1 MHQNDTI
8 QRLNLKEYTTLQ
20 VAHDSV
26 LSENVHLMLVLE
38 TNRKELADDRGTIVK
53 RLDIEAQRATT
64 AVLSGEDYL
73 FFDFCFA
80 LIHPHQSE

>member
-1 MHQNDTI
+1 LHQNDTI

-26 LSENVHLMLVLE
+26 LDENAHLMLVLE

>member
-1 MHQNDTI
+1 
-8 QRLNLKEYTTLQ
+8 
-20 VAHDSV
+20 
-26 LSENVHLMLVLE
+26 MLVLE

>member
-1 MHQNDTI
+1 M
-8 QRLNLKEYTTLQ
+8 
-20 VAHDSV
+20 
-26 LSENVHLMLVLE
+26 

-73 FFDFCFA
+73 FFDFLLA